1 MNDTLMK
8 ALILAAL
15 FGAVMIAVDTV
26 VGWLAR
32 SRTEGRA
39 INLRLKLIKQGRTTG
54 EALTL
59 LKRSDSALPEG
70 LPDPLLRVG
79 QQFER
84 MLMTAQVTMPTPR
97 LMLILLL
104 APCVLL
110 FAMLLFMVATG
121 IPVGFGRVLLLGT
134 FSIVLG
140 LFIPV
145 LVLQVRANRMRKKM
159 QDQFPIA
166 LDVFVRGLRAGHPVS
181 AALDLLTV
189 ELPDPIGS
197 QFGMVVDEVTYGA
210 ELRDALHSM
219 AERWDLNDMR
229 MFVVSLS
236 VQNETGGNLAE
247 ILRESVEGDPRPPVD
262 DAQGPR
268 FVERGPHDRH
278 HLDGAANHGLHRVVH
293 AQSAFLSRRRRRS
306 GFCPGLC
313 GVDPPLHHRLRRDP
327 SHGRHQGLER

>member
-1 MNDTLMK
+1 MSNTWMK

-15 FGAVMIAVDTV
+15 FGAVMIAVDTI

-32 SRTEGRA
+32 SRSEGRA
-39 INLRLKLIKQGRTTG
+39 INLRLKLIKQGKSSG

-70 LPDPLLRVG
+70 LPDPLLQIGRR
-79 QQFER
+79 FER
-84 MLMTAQVTMPTPR
+84 MLMTAQVTMATPR

-110 FAMLLFMVATG
+110 FAMLLFMVASG
-121 IPVGFGRVLLLGT
+121 VAVGFGRVLLLGT

-145 LVLQVRANRMRKKM
+145 LFLQLRANRMRKKM
-159 QDQFPIA
+159 QEQFPVA
-166 LDVFVRGLRAGHPVS
+166 LDVFVRGLRAGHPVA

-189 ELPDPIGS
+189 EMPDPIGS
-197 QFGMVVDEVTYGA
+197 QFGIIVDEVTYGA

-219 AERWDLNDMR
+219 AERWDMSDMR

-247 ILRESVEGDPRPPVD
+247 ILENLSKVIR
-262 DAQGPR
+262 
-268 FVERGPHDRH
+268 DRH
-278 HLDGAANHGLHRVVH
+278 SMMLKVRALSSEGRMTAVILTALPILAFTTLFTLNPPFYLDVADDP
-293 AQSAFLSRRRRRS
+293 AFVPGFASLIILYIIGFIAIRRM
-306 GFCPGLC
+306 
-313 GVDPPLHHRLRRDP
+313 VDIKV
-327 SHGRHQGLER
+327 

>member
-1 MNDTLMK
+1 MNETLLK
-8 ALILAAL
+8 VLILSAL
-15 FGAVMIAVDTV
+15 FGATMIAVDTI
-26 VGWLAR
+26 VGWMAR

-39 INLRLKLIKQGRTTG
+39 INLRLKLIREGRTTG

-59 LKRSDSALPEG
+59 LKRSESALPEG
-70 LPDPLLRVG
+70 LPEPLLRLG
-79 QQFER
+79 QRFER

-121 IPVGFGRVLLLGT
+121 IPVGVGRVILLGT
-134 FSIVLG
+134 FSMVLG
-140 LFIPV
+140 LFIPI
-145 LVLQVRANRMRKKM
+145 LFLQVRANRMRKKM
-159 QDQFPIA
+159 EDQFPIA

-236 VQNETGGNLAE
+236 VQKETGGNLAE
-247 ILRESVEGDPRPPVD
+247 ILENLSKVVRDRQSMSLKVRALSSEGRMTAVILTALPILAFTVLFTVNPAFYLDVAD
-262 DAQGPR
+262 D
-268 FVERGPHDRH
+268 
-278 HLDGAANHGLHRVVH
+278 
-293 AQSAFLSRRRRRS
+293 SAFVPGFVALIVLYIIGFVTIRRM
-306 GFCPGLC
+306 
-313 GVDPPLHHRLRRDP
+313 VDIKV
-327 SHGRHQGLER
+327 